1 MVNGVCHENGGGC
14 PDEIDHMRRCR
25 SRVEKDEIVR
35 LDEGCRIF
43 CDFPFGIAV
52 QLIFLCNGVLVCR
65 HLLAGFHGAAEYLF
79 QLALLV
85 ERCDIAAYRGLRCIE
100 KIPDFR
106 HGDAS
111 LFF

>member
-14 PDEIDHMRRCR
+14 PDEIDHMRCCR
-25 SRVEKDEIVR
+25 SRVEKNEIVR
-35 LDEGCRIF
+35 LNEGGRIF
-43 CDFPFGIAV
+43 CDFPFGVAV
-52 QLIFLCNGVLVCR
+52 QLIFLRNGVLVCR
-65 HLLAGFHGAAEYLF
+65 HLLTGLHGAAEYLF

-111 LFF
+111 LFL